1 MTEKKVLTSTQ
12 IKCFQYIFRYNAR
25 AKCLDGESVPATE
38 ERSERKIRF
47 RISGQFNAI
56 DTHVPGAD
64 QGFQE
69 RGFICIKG
77 WGFTLVILSRF
88 S

>member
-38 ERSERKIRF
+38 ERSERKIRS
-47 RISGQFNAI
+47 RISGQFNTI
-56 DTHVPGAD
+56 DTHVHVSGVD
-64 QGFQE
+64 LGFQE

-77 WGFTLVILSRF
+77 WVSLC
-88 S
+88 